1 VDHHMTRNVTPFRRT
16 LALVVAS
23 MDLPFGYTLT
33 IWSSGAIAI
42 GRYGFPNVG
51 EIFAFLLGG
60 ITAYVILAFL
70 SIPSAPT
77 TLRLEVRR
85 STTLNVCAI
94 VAAIAVSAI
103 PGLVSFPYLGFFA
116 AAGAGTLVYIVT
128 LAAFNWIV
136 GREGR

>member
-1 VDHHMTRNVTPFRRT
+1 
-16 LALVVAS
+16 

-51 EIFAFLLGG
+51 EIFAILLGG
-60 ITAYVILAFL
+60 ITAYLTLAFL
-70 SIPSAPT
+70 SIPPARTAS
-77 TLRLEVRR
+77 RLEVRR

-136 GREGR
+136 GSEGR

>member
-1 VDHHMTRNVTPFRRT
+1 VGHHVSRNMTPFRRT
-16 LALVVAS
+16 LALVVAA

-42 GRYGFPNVG
+42 RRYGFPNVG

-60 ITAYVILAFL
+60 ITAYVILALL
-70 SIPSAPT
+70 SIPPAPT
-77 TLRLEVRR
+77 ASRLVVRR

-103 PGLVSFPYLGFFA
+103 PGLMSFPYLGYFA

-136 GREGR
+136 GSEGR

>member
-1 VDHHMTRNVTPFRRT
+1 VGHPMSRNMIPFRRT

-103 PGLVSFPYLGFFA
+103 PGLVSFSYLGFFA
-116 AAGAGTLVYIVT
+116 ASGAGTLVYIVT

-136 GREGR
+136 GSKER

>member
-1 VDHHMTRNVTPFRRT
+1 VGHHMSRNMIPFRRT
-16 LALVVAS
+16 LALVVAA

-60 ITAYVILAFL
+60 ITAYVILALF
-70 SIPSAPT
+70 SIPPAPT
-77 TLRLEVRR
+77 ASRLAVRR
-85 STTLNVCAI
+85 STALNVCAI

-136 GREGR
+136 GSEGR

>member
-1 VDHHMTRNVTPFRRT
+1 MGHRMRRTVTPFRRT
-16 LALVVAS
+16 LALVVAA

-60 ITAYVILAFL
+60 ITAYVTLALL
-70 SIPSAPT
+70 SIPPAPT
-77 TLRLEVRR
+77 ASRLEVRR

-103 PGLVSFPYLGFFA
+103 PVLAAIPYLGYFA
-116 AAGAGTLVYIVT
+116 AAAAGHPGLHRYARG
-128 LAAFNWIV
+128 LQLDC
-136 GREGR
+136 R

>member
-1 VDHHMTRNVTPFRRT
+1 MGHHMSRNVTPFRRT
-16 LALVVAS
+16 LALVVAA

-42 GRYGFPNVG
+42 GRYGFPHVG

-60 ITAYVILAFL
+60 ITAYVILAWL
-70 SIPSAPT
+70 SIPPAPT
-77 TLRLEVRR
+77 ASRLEVRR

-103 PGLVSFPYLGFFA
+103 SILVSFPYLGFFA
-116 AAGAGTLVYIVT
+116 AAAAGTLVYIVT

-136 GREGR
+136 SHEGR

>member
-1 VDHHMTRNVTPFRRT
+1 MRRNVTPFRRT
-16 LALVVAS
+16 LALVVAA

-42 GRYGFPNVG
+42 GRYGFPNVV

-60 ITAYVILAFL
+60 ITAYVILAWF
-70 SIPSAPT
+70 SIPPAPT
-77 TLRLEVRR
+77 ASRLEVRR

-103 PGLVSFPYLGFFA
+103 TGLVSFPYFGFFA
-116 AAGAGTLVYIVT
+116 AAAAGTLVYIVT

-136 GREGR
+136 SREGR

>member
-1 VDHHMTRNVTPFRRT
+1 MGHHMSRNVTPFRRT
-16 LALVVAS
+16 LALVVAA

-60 ITAYVILAFL
+60 ITAYVTLALL
-70 SIPSAPT
+70 SIPPAPT
-77 TLRLEVRR
+77 ASRLEVRR

-94 VAAIAVSAI
+94 VAAIAVSAVS
-103 PGLVSFPYLGFFA
+103 GLVSFPYLGFFA
-116 AAGAGTLVYIVT
+116 AGGAGTLVYIVT

-136 GREGR
+136 GSAGR

>member
-1 VDHHMTRNVTPFRRT
+1 MRDHVSRKVTPFRRT
-16 LALVVAS
+16 LALVVAA

-60 ITAYVILAFL
+60 ITAYVILAWF
-70 SIPSAPT
+70 SISPT
-77 TLRLEVRR
+77 PTAARLEVRR

-103 PGLVSFPYLGFFA
+103 SGLVSFPYFGFFA
-116 AAGAGTLVYIVT
+116 AAAAGTLVYIVT

-136 GREGR
+136 GREGG

>member
-1 VDHHMTRNVTPFRRT
+1 MGHHMSRNVTPFRRT
-16 LALVVAS
+16 LALVVAA

-60 ITAYVILAFL
+60 ITAYVTLAFL
-70 SIPSAPT
+70 SIPPAPT
-77 TLRLEVRR
+77 ASRLEVRR
-85 STTLNVCAI
+85 STTLNVCGI
-94 VAAIAVSAI
+94 FAAIAVSAI
-103 PGLVSFPYLGFFA
+103 PGFVSFPYLGFFA
-116 AAGAGTLVYIVT
+116 AAAAGILVYIVT

-136 GREGR
+136 SNEGR

>member
-1 VDHHMTRNVTPFRRT
+1 MRDQMSRKVTPFRRT
-16 LALVVAS
+16 LALVVAA

-70 SIPSAPT
+70 SIPPAPT
-77 TLRLEVRR
+77 ASRLEVRR
-85 STTLNVCAI
+85 STTLNVCGI

-103 PGLVSFPYLGFFA
+103 PGLVSIPYLGFFA

-136 GREGR
+136 GSEER

>member
-1 VDHHMTRNVTPFRRT
+1 MGHHMSRNVTPFRRT
-16 LALVVAS
+16 LALVVAA

-60 ITAYVILAFL
+60 ITAYVTLALL
-70 SIPSAPT
+70 SIPPT
-77 TLRLEVRR
+77 PTASRLEVRR

-103 PGLVSFPYLGFFA
+103 SILVSFPYLGFFA
-116 AAGAGTLVYIVT
+116 AAAAGTLVYIVT

-136 GREGR
+136 SHEGR

>member
-1 VDHHMTRNVTPFRRT
+1 MGHHMSRNVTPFRRT
-16 LALVVAS
+16 LALVVAA

-60 ITAYVILAFL
+60 ITAYVTLAFL
-70 SIPSAPT
+70 SIPPAPT
-77 TLRLEVRR
+77 ASRLEVRR

-94 VAAIAVSAI
+94 VAAIAVNAI
-103 PGLVSFPYLGFFA
+103 PGLMSFPFLGFFA
-116 AAGAGTLVYIVT
+116 HAATGTLVYIVT

-136 GREGR
+136 GSEER

>member
-1 VDHHMTRNVTPFRRT
+1 VGDHVSRNDTPFRRT
-16 LALVVAS
+16 LALVVAA

-60 ITAYVILAFL
+60 ITAYVTLAFL

-77 TLRLEVRR
+77 ASRLVVRR

-103 PGLVSFPYLGFFA
+103 PGLMPFPYLGFFA
-116 AAGAGTLVYIVT
+116 AAAAGTLVYIVT

-136 GREGR
+136 GSEGR

>member
-1 VDHHMTRNVTPFRRT
+1 VRHHMSRNVTPFRRT
-16 LALVVAS
+16 LALVVAA

-33 IWSSGAIAI
+33 IWTSGAIAI

-60 ITAYVILAFL
+60 ITAYVTLAFL
-70 SIPSAPT
+70 SIPAAPT
-77 TLRLEVRR
+77 ASRLEVRR
-85 STTLNVCAI
+85 STTLNVGGI

-136 GREGR
+136 GSEGR

>member
-1 VDHHMTRNVTPFRRT
+1 VGHHMSRNVTPFRRT
-16 LALVVAS
+16 LALVVAA

-42 GRYGFPNVG
+42 GRYGFPNLG

-60 ITAYVILAFL
+60 ITAYVTLALL
-70 SIPSAPT
+70 SIPPAPT
-77 TLRLEVRR
+77 DSRLVVRR

-103 PGLVSFPYLGFFA
+103 PGLMPFPYLGFFA
-116 AAGAGTLVYIVT
+116 AAAAGTLVYIVT
-128 LAAFNWIV
+128 LAAYNWIV
-136 GREGR
+136 GREGS

>member
-1 VDHHMTRNVTPFRRT
+1 MGHHMSRNVTPFRRT
-16 LALVVAS
+16 LALVVAA

-60 ITAYVILAFL
+60 ITAYVTLAFL
-70 SIPSAPT
+70 SIPPAPT
-77 TLRLEVRR
+77 ASRLEVRR

-103 PGLVSFPYLGFFA
+103 SIVVSFPYLGFFA
-116 AAGAGTLVYIVT
+116 AAAAGTLVYIVT

-136 GREGR
+136 SNEGR

>member
-1 VDHHMTRNVTPFRRT
+1 MGHHTTRNVTAFRQT
-16 LALVVAS
+16 LALVVGA

-42 GRYGFPNVG
+42 GRYGFPKVS

-60 ITAYVILAFL
+60 ITAYVVLAFL
-70 SIPSAPT
+70 SIRSAPT
-77 TLRLEVRR
+77 ASRLEVRR

-94 VAAIAVSAI
+94 IAAIAVSAI
-103 PGLVSFPYLGFFA
+103 SGLVSVPYLGFFA
-116 AAGAGTLVYIVT
+116 AAGAGTLVYILT

-136 GREGR
+136 GSEGK

>member
-1 VDHHMTRNVTPFRRT
+1 VRDHMSRKVTPFRRT
-16 LALVVAS
+16 LALVVAA

-42 GRYGFPNVG
+42 GRYGFPSVG

-60 ITAYVILAFL
+60 ITAYVTLALL
-70 SIPSAPT
+70 SIPPT
-77 TLRLEVRR
+77 PTAARLVVRR

-103 PGLVSFPYLGFFA
+103 PGLMPFPYLGFFA

-136 GREGR
+136 GSEGR

>member
-1 VDHHMTRNVTPFRRT
+1 VGHHMNMNVTPFRRT
-16 LALVVAS
+16 LALVVAA

-51 EIFAFLLGG
+51 EIFAFLVGG
-60 ITAYVILAFL
+60 IAAYVALAFL
-70 SIPSAPT
+70 SIPPAPT
-77 TLRLEVRR
+77 VSRLEARR

-103 PGLVSFPYLGFFA
+103 PGLMSSPYLGFFA
-116 AAGAGTLVYIVT
+116 AAGTGTLVYIVT
-128 LAAFNWIV
+128 LAAFNWFV
-136 GREGR
+136 GSEGR